1 VNEDELAELLGA
13 ESDRGAYAA
22 DLPARD
28 PAADL
33 RGLLAD
39 PAVWAEP
46 APGGADALVAAIRA
60 EPGDAAPGPAPS
72 PAPPPGGEDDDA
84 PVAVPAAAAIDTA
97 RARRARLRPTRRWI
111 AAGAAAAVIAVVA
124 GLIGAGLADDGGDRP
139 EGTEFAISGT
149 DLAPRASAVA
159 TVNKLGAGVGI
170 LLDVQGLPPAAPGT
184 FYEAW
189 VSGPHGNVSAGTFH
203 MRGGDDGVYLWSG
216 VDPDRYPTLRVTLED
231 EDGDPASSGRVVLDG
246 PVA

>member
-1 VNEDELAELLGA
+1 MNEDELAELLGA
-13 ESDRGAYAA
+13 ESDRGAYGAG
-22 DLPARD
+22 LPARD

-39 PAVWAEP
+39 RAVWADP

-60 EPGDAAPGPAPS
+60 ASAAAPGPAPS
-72 PAPPPGGEDDDA
+72 LASPPSGEDDDA
-84 PVAVPAAAAIDTA
+84 PVAVPAAVAIDTA
-97 RARRARLRPTRRWI
+97 RGRRARLLPTRRWI
-111 AAGAAAAVIAVVA
+111 ATGAAAAVLALVA
-124 GLIGAGLADDGGDRP
+124 GFIGARLADDGSDGP

-159 TVNKLGAGVGI
+159 TVNVLGAGVGI
-170 LLDVQGLPPAAPGT
+170 RLDVQGLPPAAPGT

-189 VSGPHGNVSAGTFH
+189 VSGPHGKVSAGTFH

-216 VDPDRYPTLRVTLED
+216 VDPDRYPTLSVTLED

>member
-1 VNEDELAELLGA
+1 VNEDELADLLGA
-13 ESDRGAYAA
+13 EADRGAYA
-22 DLPARD
+22 DGRPARD

-46 APGGADALVAAIRA
+46 APGGADALLAAIRA
-60 EPGDAAPGPAPS
+60 GSDAAAPGPPPS
-72 PAPPPGGEDDDA
+72 PAPSPGGEDDDA
-84 PVAVPAAAAIDTA
+84 PVAVPAATGIDTA
-97 RARRARLRPTRRWI
+97 RARRARLRPTRRWV

-124 GLIGAGLADDGGDRP
+124 GMIGAGLADDDGGRP

-159 TVNKLGAGVGI
+159 TVNILGAGVGI
-170 LLDVQGLPPAAPGT
+170 GLEVEGLPPAAPGT
-184 FYEAW
+184 YYEAW
-189 VSGPHGNVSAGTFH
+189 MSGPDGKVSAGTFH

-216 VDPDRYPTLRVTLED
+216 VDPDRYPTLSVTLED

>member
-1 VNEDELAELLGA
+1 MNEDELAELLGA
-13 ESDRGAYAA
+13 ESDRGAGAA
-22 DLPARD
+22 GGPARD

-33 RGLLAD
+33 RGLLGD

-60 EPGDAAPGPAPS
+60 ESGGAAPGPAPS
-72 PAPPPGGEDDDA
+72 PVAEDDDA
-84 PVAVPAAAAIDTA
+84 PVVVPAATAIDTA
-97 RARRARLRPTRRWI
+97 RTRRAGPRPTRRWI
-111 AAGAAAAVIAVVA
+111 ATGAAAAVLAVVA
-124 GLIGAGLADDGGDRP
+124 GMIGAGLADDGGDQP

-159 TVNKLGAGVGI
+159 TVNMLGAGIGI
-170 LLDVQGLPPAAPGT
+170 RLDVQGLPPAAPGT
-184 FYEAW
+184 YYEAW
-189 VSGPHGNVSAGTFH
+189 VSGPDGKVSAGTFH

-216 VDPDRYPTLRVTLED
+216 VDPDRYPTLSVTLED